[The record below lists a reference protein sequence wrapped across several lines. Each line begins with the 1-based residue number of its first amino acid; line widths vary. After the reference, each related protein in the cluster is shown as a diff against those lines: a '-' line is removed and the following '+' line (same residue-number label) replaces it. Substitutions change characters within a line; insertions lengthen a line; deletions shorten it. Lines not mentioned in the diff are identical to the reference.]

1 MEEKLDEIAEGKLEW
16 GKLLEEFYFPFIV
29 TVESA
34 KKNLESYKGI
44 TDEETD
50 LVCEKCGRM
59 MMKKLGKFGY
69 FLACSGFPDCRS
81 TMPVPLGHCPKPGC
95 EGFVVERKTRKRGR
109 RSFYGCSRY
118 PECDFMTWDKP
129 AEKSCPACGGVMALK
144 TIDGQKYLVC
154 LREGCEHREPA
165 GSGPGGQGD
174 AEKVLIPAE
183 K

>member
-1 MEEKLDEIAEGKLEW
+1 LEEKLDEIAEGYLEW
-16 GKLLEEFYFPFIV
+16 SKLLEEFYFPFIV

-44 TDEETD
+44 TDEATD

-81 TMPVPLGHCPKPGC
+81 TMPVPLGRCPKPGC

-129 AEKSCPACGGVMALK
+129 VEKSCSVCGGVMVLK